1 MKARFL
7 VLAIVF
13 GLVSIS
19 PVLSDSVQVILG
31 DQDFSDGSLLA
42 DAAAFNGPSAGEP
55 APFDSFKGS
64 DYNADFS
71 GSWTFNFSPGSY
83 SSATI
88 TIGLF
93 DADGSTQGDQ
103 VSFFGFDGN
112 DMTVIAVGATNDFGV
127 GFQLQYNVYSM
138 TIPVAA
144 LADLSD
150 GSATFTLTLQ
160 RGLEG
165 PPGTSSGAVGGT
177 SGDPAGS
184 ISSSGITLFNGAGLD
199 FATLDATSPEPVTLD
214 IKPGSD
220 PNSINCNNDSEVIT
234 VAILTTE
241 LFSHSFL
248 PHLLSHNLRASSA
261 CYFHY
266 PAPKKTVFTRFSSRD
281 PLASKKQTPICQER
295 MD

>member
-1 MKARFL
+1 MKASLL
-7 VLAIVF
+7 VLVIVL
-13 GLVSIS
+13 GLMGVSALADSIS
-19 PVLSDSVQVILG
+19 VTLG
-31 DQDFSDGSLLA
+31 DQDFSDGSLFA
-42 DAAAFNGPSAGEP
+42 DAAACNGPSAGEP

-64 DYNADFS
+64 DYDADFS
-71 GSWTFNFSPGSY
+71 EMWTFNFSPGLY

-112 DMTVIAVGATNDFGV
+112 DMTVIAVGATNGSGV
-127 GFQLQYNVYSM
+127 GFQLQYDVYSM
-138 TIPVAA
+138 MIPLTA

-184 ISSSGITLFNGAGLD
+184 ISSSGLTLFNGAGLD
-199 FATLDATSPEPVTLD
+199 FATLTLVTEPINPIPEPATL
-214 IKPGSD
+214 S
-220 PNSINCNNDSEVIT
+220 
-234 VAILTTE
+234 
-241 LFSHSFL
+241 
-248 PHLLSHNLRASSA
+248 LLAAGLLAGAALR
-261 CYFHY
+261 
-266 PAPKKTVFTRFSSRD
+266 KRF
-281 PLASKKQTPICQER
+281 K
-295 MD
+295 